1 MVDMHMII
9 KKLEEIIISQYQ
21 SAEFRLKEASPE
33 SKCKPIRLKK
43 TGKMLV
49 LKFDGTLDLL
59 PFFNSSIADVKKMCD
74 YIVIYPVKGK
84 NKLFVF
90 LCELKSGNIGDAG
103 EQVRAGRHFAEYLIS
118 TALRLTGYHAYDIQY
133 RALIFSTKIPAK
145 GGTNPKSLPYEEY
158 QYPVL
163 NLKYKHLP
171 CNQDCDIN
179 AYCF

>member
-1 MVDMHMII
+1 MII
-9 KKLEEIIISQYQ
+9 KKLKEIIISPYQ
-21 SAEFRLKEASPE
+21 SAEFILKEASPE

-59 PFFNSSIADVKKMCD
+59 PFLNSSIADVKKMCD

-90 LCELKSGNIGDAG
+90 LCELKSGHISDAG

-118 TALRLTGYHAYDIQY
+118 TALRLIGYRAYDIQY
-133 RALIFSTKIPAK
+133 RALIFSTKTAK
-145 GGTNPKSLPYEEY
+145 DTKPKTSPYEEY
-158 QYPVL
+158 PML

-179 AYCF
+179 VYCF